1 MGKTDRRCAGISW
14 EREDMREIKGK
25 YLLVLI
31 AVCGMAS
38 TTLGMMTNV
47 AGVFFTPMAAEFG
60 IGRGSAAL
68 TLTIGNLAYAVAGMF
83 NRRLVNEGNFKRVVV
98 LGTILLVVSTAA
110 MCVAPNIWMLYALN
124 VIRGAAGGILGT
136 VLVTTIINNWLYVAA
151 GISTS
156 IAMACSG
163 LVGALMSPVL
173 TAIINATSW
182 RTGYLVAAIGIGL
195 LNLPAIIFPLSLT
208 PEKYGL
214 PPLGSTGNT
223 RSAASAAHT
232 DAAGHDRHLFLLLLV
247 YGMVFAGICAIP
259 QHFPGLSE
267 SYGIAAAGS
276 VMLSICMI
284 FNTGGKLLMGVI
296 IQRFGTRQAILLSTS
311 LVFLGLL
318 GLALLRG
325 QAAMMVC
332 AALIGFSYSQGSVG
346 VVMATSE
353 LFGVK
358 RYSAVYP
365 KISLG
370 TTLGN
375 AGSATLI
382 GFLYDISGGYA
393 ITLWLYFGLAAL
405 GIVCAMLAYKR
416 GI

>member
-1 MGKTDRRCAGISW
+1 
-14 EREDMREIKGK
+14 MREIKGK

-47 AGVFFTPMAAEFG
+47 AGVFFNPIAAEFG
-60 IGRGSAAL
+60 IGRGNAAL
-68 TLTIGNLAYAVAGMF
+68 TLTIANLAYAVAGIF
-83 NRRLVNEGNFKRVVV
+83 NRRLINEDNFKRVVV
-98 LGTILLVVSTAA
+98 LGTILLVASTAA
-110 MCVAPNIWMLYALN
+110 MCVAPNIWVLYVLN
-124 VIRGAAGGILGT
+124 VIRGAAGGLLGL

-182 RTGYLVAAIGIGL
+182 RTGYLVAAAGIGL
-195 LNLPAIIFPLSLT
+195 LNLPAIFFPLSLT

-214 PPLGSTGNT
+214 PPLGATGNT
-223 RSAASAAHT
+223 RASAAAAHA
-232 DAAGHDRHLFLLLLV
+232 DAGGHDMHVFLLLLF
-247 YGMVFAGICAIP
+247 YGMVFAGVCALP
-259 QHFPGLSE
+259 QHFPGLAE
-267 SYGIAAAGS
+267 TYGVAAAGS

-318 GLALLRG
+318 GLVLLRG

-332 AALIGFSYSQGSVG
+332 AALIGFAYSQGSVG

-353 LFGVK
+353 LFGVR

-370 TTLGN
+370 TTLAN

-382 GFLYDISGGYA
+382 GLLYDVSGGYT
-393 ITLWLYFGLAAL
+393 ITLWLYFALAGTA
-405 GIVCAMLAYKR
+405 IVCAMLAYKR